1 MVGVCM
7 MEMHERQSP
16 EIPLSE
22 RKVFIPGFPLNPRAF
37 FGGNSEPDS
46 MMLAFSDGIALP
58 FLSARL
64 RVAGRLK
71 LLARQAQRQLS
82 VYQKRLNHF
91 AAAAAAGEKDAKKQ
105 FLTSR
110 GAGLVLAN
118 Q

>member
-7 MEMHERQSP
+7 MEMYEKQSP
-16 EIPLSE
+16 EIPLHD

-37 FGGNSEPDS
+37 FGLNSEPDS

-64 RVAGRLK
+64 SVAGRLK

-82 VYQKRLNHF
+82 VYQKRLSNV
-91 AAAAAAGEKDAKKQ
+91 AAAAAGEKDAKKQ

>member
-7 MEMHERQSP
+7 MEMYERQSP

-37 FGGNSEPDS
+37 FGLNSEPDS

-64 RVAGRLK
+64 SVAGRLK

-82 VYQKRLNHF
+82 VYQKRLSNV
-91 AAAAAAGEKDAKKQ
+91 AAAAAGEKDAKKQ